1 MQPIIVKGQRVQM
14 KATPPG
20 KNRAPAS
27 VCGADEPAVQ
37 LLREDGVVHAIEVR
51 CACGRP
57 TVVQLDYEHTPS
69 APTPPPSKEAE

>member
-1 MQPIIVKGQRVQM
+1 MQPIIVKGHHVHV

-20 KNRAPAS
+20 ETRTPAS
-27 VCGADEPAVQ
+27 VRGADAPAVL
-37 LLREDGVVHAIEVR
+37 LLREGGVVQAIEVR

-69 APTPPPSKEAE
+69 VPTPPPSKEAE